1 MGRTIFLYVSF
12 LFLLISCNNSQ
23 VNPLIGDYKSSC
35 DPSKADC
42 KQTSNVSMP
51 AFERKDNSDIIL
63 SKLDNLLEL
72 SGNCDIK
79 LSTDSEIQITI
90 VPQGGGASTNLS
102 TGFMPIIG
110 ISTAG
115 GTQQRPIAKCEKGK
129 WALALNSCGN
139 GLQNVGVHRVDLS
152 LQGIDSSGRK
162 VSIPDGTI
170 SAVINRTESCL

>member
-1 MGRTIFLYVSF
+1 MGRTILLYVSF

-51 AFERKDNSDIIL
+51 AFERNDNSDIIL

-90 VPQGGGASTNLS
+90 IPQGAASTNLS

-110 ISTAG
+110 ISTSG

-139 GLQNVGVHRVDLS
+139 GLQNAGVHRVDLL
-152 LQGIDSSGRK
+152 LQGIDGSGRK
-162 VSIPDGTI
+162 VPIPDGTI
-170 SAVINRTESCL
+170 SAVINRTEPCL